1 MWIAYSLNDLA
12 RSRSPKILGLSTF
25 VFSFAIPT
33 VTPVLTQPVLSGGNV
48 SESLLFNIFLL
59 EVNRMVYSSLI
70 QFVSDFFFQRDDMGR
85 VIQSKLGVRPY
96 LTCFKHHSFG
106 FLLFPTTQHQTAY
119 LSEVRICFSWNLSYI
134 DCQYKQSHV
143 VDITLTSNDLCPD
156 EFIFPPWTT
165 TWTYFCRFVYG
176 LLGLISFCVLLRL
189 LLS

>member
-1 MWIAYSLNDLA
+1 MTYFFIC
-12 RSRSPKILGLSTF
+12 
-25 VFSFAIPT
+25 
-33 VTPVLTQPVLSGGNV
+33 
-48 SESLLFNIFLL
+48 
-59 EVNRMVYSSLI
+59 NR
-70 QFVSDFFFQRDDMGR
+70 Q
-85 VIQSKLGVRPY
+85 
-96 LTCFKHHSFG
+96 SFG

-189 LLS
+189 LLSWCFCAFWLVTLCRILIWPWRLSCFLCCLVIGTATFHVFLVFDRFSIRYVHFLLVP